1 MHRHGTDCLR
11 ERGMPMNKALDRMD
25 YRSAQTA
32 LQRARHARPAARHAV
47 GRRSGSVRVRRELI
61 AARARFL
68 GRGGQQSMLSAVLTS
83 ARRHFL
89 LLPIVVSLMLLVA
102 SIALFTATS
111 GAVHTVTL
119 EHDGVTVQ
127 VESFRAT
134 VRDILQANGIVLGA
148 HDRVTPGLDKTVR
161 HDANIVIE
169 RAFAVQVCDGGQDAV
184 TRYAV
189 DGTVA
194 SLLDAYGYELGEL
207 DEVSPSLD
215 SEVTANMTVQIDR
228 IVHED
233 YSYTE
238 EIAFETAY
246 EPSGSLYSGTQKVSV
261 EGVAGEKIVNQTI
274 VYRNGV
280 EEERITVCEQVTREP
295 VTQVILQGTRERS
308 VPAVASAGAGVL
320 ALSDGTQLSYSAV
333 YNGTATAYTYTGNNT
348 ATGTVPAYGT
358 VAVDPSVIPL
368 GTRMYI
374 PGYGYCVARD
384 TGGAIKGTRIDL
396 FFESYAQAIRWGR
409 RSVTIYILN

>member
-1 MHRHGTDCLR
+1 
-11 ERGMPMNKALDRMD
+11 MNNALDRTD
-25 YRSAQTA
+25 YRPMQTA
-32 LQRARHARPAARHAV
+32 LQRARHVRPVARHAA
-47 GRRSGSVRVRRELI
+47 GRRRTGVRVRRELI
-61 AARARFL
+61 AARARLL
-68 GRGGQQSMLSAVLTS
+68 GRGGQQSLISAILTS
-83 ARRHFL
+83 AKRHFL
-89 LLPIVVSLMLLVA
+89 LIPIVVSIVLLIA
-102 SIALFTATS
+102 SIALFTAAS
-111 GAVHTVTL
+111 GAVYTVTL

-134 VRDILQANGIVLGA
+134 VRDILEANGVVLGA
-148 HDRVTPGLDKTVR
+148 HDRVSPGLDRTVR

-169 RAFAVQVCDGGQDAV
+169 RAFAVNVCDGAQDAV

-189 DGTVA
+189 GGTVA
-194 SLLDAYGYELGEL
+194 DLLDEYGYELGEL
-207 DEVSPSLD
+207 DEVSPALE

-233 YSYTE
+233 YTYTE
-238 EIAFETAY
+238 AIAFETTY
-246 EPSGSLYSGTQKVSV
+246 QQTDSLYSGTQKVSV
-261 EGVAGEKIVNQTI
+261 QGVAGEKIVNQTI

-280 EEERITVCEQVTREP
+280 EESRITVSEQVTREP
-295 VTQVILQGTRERS
+295 VTQVVLQGTRQRS

-384 TGGAIKGTRIDL
+384 TGGAIKGTRVDL